1 MKVQQ
6 NEHGTE
12 ILLEDEKDLRA
23 YIHPLRQRIMAALE
37 RCPQG
42 MSAKQLADTLGIAPS
57 SAGHHLKIL
66 EEIGLV
72 VLDRVEN
79 IHGFQA
85 KIYKEAIVT
94 VRIGNVPS
102 KENLQAV
109 LIQEELARRTQRLLE
124 AAKEAGEDEKKEE
137 NQVKFSAGVVYCSPE
152 EITGFAKEVAHF
164 MQMHTD
170 PAPGKIPFET
180 TFFYYTSQMADEA
193 LGKKRGDGKNAKKE

>member
-66 EEIGLV
+66 EDIGLV

-102 KENLQAV
+102 KGNLQAV
-109 LIQEELARRTQRLLE
+109 LIQEVLAGRTQRLAAATQAAGE
-124 AAKEAGEDEKKEE
+124 AASEE
-137 NQVKFSAGVVYCSPE
+137 ETPLFSNGVVYCTPE
-152 EITGFAKEVAHF
+152 EMQSFAKEVFAFIEAHK
-164 MQMHTD
+164 
-170 PAPGKIPFET
+170 APSQEGIPFET
-180 TFFYYTSQMADEA
+180 TFFYYASQMADEA
-193 LGKKRGDGKNAKKE
+193 LGKKRGDGQNAKKE